1 MSWRRALIFL
11 ALPVL
16 GGCHYGGL
24 TVPRVEGVT
33 EIRVYGLVPKLAT
46 NIRDPDRVARVMTF
60 INERRKHWHL
70 PEPGAPAPEVVAVIY
85 AGDEQKYVFAAGP
98 SYFENGPYYMLS
110 RASSREEYRE
120 FLQAV
125 GVNEFRVSG
134 EGNAHRP

>member
-1 MSWRRALIFL
+1 MGGIRARNRPVCFQKNRR
-11 ALPVL
+11 
-16 GGCHYGGL
+16 
-24 TVPRVEGVT
+24 
-33 EIRVYGLVPKLAT
+33 
-46 NIRDPDRVARVMTF
+46 
-60 INERRKHWHL
+60 
-70 PEPGAPAPEVVAVIY
+70 

-125 GVNEFRVSG
+125 GVNEFRVSS